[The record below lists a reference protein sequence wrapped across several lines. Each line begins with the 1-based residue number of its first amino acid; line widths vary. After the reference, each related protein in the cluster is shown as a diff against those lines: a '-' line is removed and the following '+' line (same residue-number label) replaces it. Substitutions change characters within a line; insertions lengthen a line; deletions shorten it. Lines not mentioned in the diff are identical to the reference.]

1 MTIRTS
7 AWLALLACSNV
18 GCVLADY
25 ENGPAVSNH
34 LGDAAPEDVPNEW
47 PALPDAANPDTL
59 VPDAAADV
67 ADVTQEVL
75 VDAGLCAT
83 NPDGNDLWS
92 WRHLPRTGLPG
103 GSLRDGFS
111 ARRSGVR
118 VGSQCLLGSQDA
130 VRRGVCGSPKA
141 LADGTNWDQA
151 DTWRRCCGGEPLRMD
166 TNENCGV
173 CGIQCN
179 TGDGQSCKANVVNG
193 LYYCEGCFA
202 SAACWS
208 GCCSMSFGEPY
219 RCAASDCKGNCI
231 DCPGSSIC
239 VTSTGA
245 SLACAYP

>member
-1 MTIRTS
+1 MTGRRPSTS

-34 LGDAAPEDVPNEW
+34 LGDAAPADVLNEW
-47 PALPDAANPDTL
+47 PSRPDAAPDTL
-59 VPDAAADV
+59 VPDAALDV
-67 ADVTQEVL
+67 VDVTQEVP

-83 NPDGNDLWS
+83 NPDG
-92 WRHLPRTGLPG
+92 TICGPG
-103 GSLRDGFS
+103 DICHEQVCQGGVCEMVSVPDGVECES
-111 ARRSGVR
+111 APNVCWEPGR
-118 VGSQCLLGSQDA
+118 CEA
-130 VRRGVCGSPKA
+130 GVCGSPKA

-208 GCCSMSFGEPY
+208 GVLLDVVRRALSLCSE
-219 RCAASDCKGNCI
+219 
-231 DCPGSSIC
+231 
-239 VTSTGA
+239 
-245 SLACAYP
+245 